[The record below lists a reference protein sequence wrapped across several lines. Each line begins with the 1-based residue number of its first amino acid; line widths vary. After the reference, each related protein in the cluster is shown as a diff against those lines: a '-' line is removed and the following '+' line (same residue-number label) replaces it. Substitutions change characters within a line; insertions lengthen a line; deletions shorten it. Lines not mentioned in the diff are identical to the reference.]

1 MKKRMKG
8 IYFQEILTKTES
20 DMKKIIDIKLMT
32 QSR

>member
-8 IYFQEILTKTES
+8 IYFKEILTKTES